1 MNTREREREREG
13 ERDERR
19 IGGKPKV
26 QMRKML
32 FFFKKYFFCVF
43 VCLTKSVDVIVCW
56 VCVKFFFSFYF
67 ILFNLIFF
75 FFLVFGLLERGVH
88 VMRIGGELRVI
99 KKTKA
104 GLVLCLEDLFL
115 TCELDG

>member
-1 MNTREREREREG
+1 M
-13 ERDERR
+13 
-19 IGGKPKV
+19 
-26 QMRKML
+26 
-32 FFFKKYFFCVF
+32 
-43 VCLTKSVDVIVCW
+43 
-56 VCVKFFFSFYF
+56 
-67 ILFNLIFF
+67 
-75 FFLVFGLLERGVH
+75 FGLLERGVH